1 MILAL
6 LLAAAPGPMSGPVGK
21 ALTEPLK
28 LGITQAK
35 VGEWATFRIDGGPDR
50 VHFWRVAIVGE
61 ETDKKGRPACWLEL
75 DMGQHPAMKAPLMQ
89 LKLLVARAVGL
100 NADGVTRAI
109 IAVGTE
115 KPNEL
120 ADDAAAR
127 LLQDESPPPHPAP
140 GKLPVELKSFAGAP
154 TRLVTLAGTVTATPV
169 ETRLRSSVVKRI
181 WVSEQIPLLKVAK
194 MEIPGIGQT
203 IEVRDFGINAQ
214 PQMVMPRPGTAKIQL
229 EQYDALAIPDPF
241 VPEGAKREKEPSHAS
256 P

>member
-1 MILAL
+1 MTPALLAL
-6 LLAAAPGPMSGPVGK
+6 VLTAGGPGLGGPVGQ
-21 ALTEPLK
+21 ALVEPLK

-35 VGEWATFRIDGGPDR
+35 VGEWATFRIDGGDDR
-50 VHFWRVAIVGE
+50 VHFWRLAVVGE

-75 DMGQHPAMKAPLMQ
+75 DMGQHPAMKAPLFQ

-100 NADGVTRAI
+100 NPDGVTRAI

-127 LLQDESPPPHPAP
+127 LLQDDAPPTQPSPK
-140 GKLPVELKSFAGAP
+140 GLPVDLTRFTGQP

-169 ETRLRSSVVKRI
+169 ELRLRSSMVKRV
-181 WVSEQIPLLKVAK
+181 WVSEQVPLLHVAK
-194 MEIPGIGQT
+194 MEIPGIGHT

-214 PQMVMPRPGTAKIQL
+214 PQLLMPRPGTAKIKL
-229 EQYDALAIPDPF
+229 EQYDDLVIQ
-241 VPEGAKREKEPSHAS
+241 EPAHA
-256 P
+256 PN